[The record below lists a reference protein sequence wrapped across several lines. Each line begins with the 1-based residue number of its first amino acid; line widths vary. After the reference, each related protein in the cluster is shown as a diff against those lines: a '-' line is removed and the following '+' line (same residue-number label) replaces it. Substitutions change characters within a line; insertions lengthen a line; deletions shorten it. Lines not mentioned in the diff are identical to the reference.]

1 MNKVLK
7 NFMSTSVANIIGQL
21 IGFLS
26 ITYYSKVLLEYNYG
40 MISFAQTFIL
50 YFTAFVL
57 FGIQTFGTK
66 LVVNKEKEY
75 EELTSEL
82 FSFRLVIATICLII
96 CFVLAFLVSDD
107 SKFPPILI
115 LWSFILIPTSLNF
128 DWFFSGIQDMKHNA
142 VYNLFKTVVPA
153 IIIFALVK
161 NKDDIYIVPVAMVLG
176 VVFGG
181 IYYVIILRKHN
192 IKIRFTISR
201 ELFNSYFK
209 MGIPFVLSGLL
220 SMVNGNIDKLI
231 LGLDKSR
238 YEQLATYQ
246 AGYNFVNFIVTFI
259 GVIFLPL
266 FPYIVRSYSR
276 GESEIS
282 KTLKIVSKVVLL
294 ITIPIAIGGFLTAED
309 IIAFFYHG
317 EYQGAAL
324 PFKILMLYIFIFSV
338 REVYAYSLNGFGLEK
353 KYLKIIGVSA
363 FLNFLLNAIFT
374 PRYGYIIAAIITT
387 FTEVINLIF
396 MRREITKI
404 ASFRMISEV
413 LRVMIPAIFM
423 GAALIIT
430 KYYISSSIFV
440 TIPIAIVIY
449 FIFICIFKTV
459 DIKELKNNLD

>member
-26 ITYYSKVLLEYNYG
+26 ITYYSKILLEYNYG

-50 YFTAFVL
+50 YFTAVVL

-75 EELTSEL
+75 NKLTSEL
-82 FSFRLVIATICLII
+82 FSFRLLIAVVCVII
-96 CFVLAFLVSDD
+96 CFVLSLLVSDD
-107 SKFPPILI
+107 PQFPLILI
-115 LWSFILIPTSLNF
+115 LWSLILLPTSLNF

-161 NKDDIYIVPVAMVLG
+161 CKDDIYVVPVAMVMG
-176 VVFGG
+176 VLLGG

-192 IKIRFTISR
+192 IKIKFTISQ
-201 ELFNSYFK
+201 ELFIFYFK

-266 FPYIVRSYSR
+266 FPYIVTSYSR
-276 GESEIS
+276 GASEIR
-282 KTLKIVSKVVLL
+282 KTLQTVSKVVLL
-294 ITIPIAIGGFLTAED
+294 ITIPISIGGFLTAED
-309 IIAFFYHG
+309 IISFFYHG
-317 EYQGAAL
+317 EYLGAAM
-324 PFKILMLYIFIFSV
+324 PFKILMLYIFIFSI

-353 KYLKIIGVSA
+353 KYLKIIGISA
-363 FLNFLLNAIFT
+363 FFNFLLNAIFT
-374 PRYGYIIAAIITT
+374 PRYGYIIAAIITA
-387 FTEVINLIF
+387 FTEVINLIL
-396 MRREITKI
+396 MRREIMKI
-404 ASFRMISEV
+404 ASFSMVREV
-413 LRVMIPAIFM
+413 VRIMIPSIFM
-423 GAALIIT
+423 AGALIIT
-430 KYYISSSIFV
+430 KNYISSSIFV
-440 TIPIAIVIY
+440 TIPISIVVY
-449 FIFICIFKTV
+449 FVFIFLFKTV
-459 DIKELKNNLD
+459 DIKELRNNLD

>member
-57 FGIQTFGTK
+57 FGIQTFGIK

-82 FSFRLVIATICLII
+82 FSFRLVIATFCLII
-96 CFVLAFLVSDD
+96 CFILAFLVSDD

-142 VYNLFKTVVPA
+142 IYNLFKTVVPA
-153 IIIFALVK
+153 IIIFAFVK
-161 NKDDIYIVPVAMVLG
+161 NKNDIYIVPIAMVLG
-176 VVFGG
+176 VVLGG
-181 IYYVIILRKHN
+181 IYYVIILRKHK

-276 GESEIS
+276 GKSEIS

-309 IIAFFYHG
+309 IISFFYHG

-363 FLNFLLNAIFT
+363 FFNFLLNAIFT
-374 PRYGYIIAAIITT
+374 PRYGYVIAAIITT
-387 FTEVINLIF
+387 FTEVINLVF

-404 ASFRMISEV
+404 ASFSMVKEV
-413 LRVMIPAIFM
+413 IRVLIPAIFM
-423 GAALIIT
+423 GLALIIT
-430 KYYISSSIFV
+430 KCYISSSIFV
-440 TIPIAIVIY
+440 TIPIAIVVY
-449 FIFICIFKTV
+449 FAFICIFKTV